1 MSKNTARPTHRAYF
15 VVGEGDNARW
25 HELGPVWSHKD
36 GEGFSLPN
44 VGIPLLSLV
53 IGATMSLGPIGVH
66 GTEEQ
71 KQKWL
76 PAVARGEKMCAFC
89 LSEKFAGSDAGAD
102 NWAVLASLLET
113 CKLSD
118 VDPLA
123 WLTATLT
130 KLANGHSNKDLDSLM
145 PWHSPKIAGRNAPS

>member
-1 MSKNTARPTHRAYF
+1 GRQLMLKPLFDNLRDYLSKNLGRFSAKGKMAEAINYMLNHWQQLTYCLLDGRVELDTNTVERSIRPIALSRR
-15 VVGEGDNARW
+15 N
-25 HELGPVWSHKD
+25 
-36 GEGFSLPN
+36 SL
-44 VGIPLLSLV
+44 
-53 IGATMSLGPIGVH
+53 
-66 GTEEQ
+66 
-71 KQKWL
+71 
-76 PAVARGEKMCAFC
+76 
-89 LSEKFAGSDAGAD
+89 FAGSDAGAD